1 MLRLSKSEAIQMFG
15 EKAEKA
21 PKYRN
26 KKCRWMGIEFDSIR
40 ERDRYIVLADQEKGG
55 WISDLRRQVRFQ
67 LIPDQWHNGKLIER
81 KVEYV
86 ADFVYRD
93 HYGETV
99 VEDAK
104 GFRKNQVWI
113 IKRKLMLE
121 KYGIRVREV

>member
-1 MLRLSKSEAIQMFG
+1 MLRLTKAEAERMFG

-26 KKCRWMGIEFDSIR
+26 KKCQWMGIQFDSIR
-40 ERDRYIVLADQEKGG
+40 ERDRYITLADLEKQGK
-55 WISDLRRQVRFQ
+55 ISHLRRQVRFQ
-67 LIPDQWHNGKLIER
+67 LIPDQWHDGKLVER

-86 ADFVYRD
+86 ADFVYIDR
-93 HYGETV
+93 YGQTI
-99 VEDAK
+99 VEDSK

-121 KYGIRVREV
+121 KYGIQVQEV